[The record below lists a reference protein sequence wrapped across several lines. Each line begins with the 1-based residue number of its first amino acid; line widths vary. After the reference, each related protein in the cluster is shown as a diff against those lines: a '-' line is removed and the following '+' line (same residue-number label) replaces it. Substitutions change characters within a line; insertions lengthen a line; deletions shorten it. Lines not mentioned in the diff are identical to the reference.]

1 MNHDKLISSI
11 DATIMSVY
19 DVLYQ
24 EYQNITKAK
33 KETYKLTATVLNK
46 FGAVSDLSE
55 TIQKLLDEYEKTK
68 DPKIKLKLN
77 HLNDT
82 IKIIEEVRGEKY
94 GGN

>member
-11 DATIMSVY
+11 NTTMMSVY
-19 DVLYQ
+19 NVLFE
-24 EYQNITKAK
+24 EYQNVTKAK
-33 KETYKLTATVLNK
+33 KETYKLTASVLNK

-55 TIQKLLDEYEKTK
+55 TIQKLLDDYNTTK
-68 DPKIKLKLN
+68 DPKIKVKLN

-82 IKIIEEVRGEKY
+82 IKLIEEVRGEKY